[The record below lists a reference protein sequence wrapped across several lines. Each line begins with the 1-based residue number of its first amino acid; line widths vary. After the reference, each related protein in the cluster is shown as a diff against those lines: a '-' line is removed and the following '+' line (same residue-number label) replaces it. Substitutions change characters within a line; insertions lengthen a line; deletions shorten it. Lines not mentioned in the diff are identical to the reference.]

1 MLLDITMAKKKMRPR
16 STPAGEPKP
25 ENIRNVLIRFSAEE
39 HERIRIA
46 AARRGCGF
54 NLFVRLASSLAAK
67 NAMEI
72 PPDKVLGRDVVLEA
86 QA

>member
-1 MLLDITMAKKKMRPR
+1 MAKKTVRR
-16 STPAGEPKP
+16 SRSNASGGAEPEKV
-25 ENIRNVLIRFSAEE
+25 IGVRIRFSADE

-54 NLFVRLASSLAAK
+54 NMFVRLASSQAAK

>member
-1 MLLDITMAKKKMRPR
+1 MAKKKNRPR
-16 STPAGEPKP
+16 SNAAREPEP
-25 ENIRNVLIRFSAEE
+25 EHVFKVVIRFSTEE

-54 NLFVRLASSLAAK
+54 NLFVRMASSLAAK

>member
-1 MLLDITMAKKKMRPR
+1 MAKKKIRR
-16 STPAGEPKP
+16 YRGNAAGEPEP
-25 ENIRNVLIRFSAEE
+25 EKVMGVRIRFSAEE

-54 NLFVRLASSLAAK
+54 NLFVRMASSLAAK

>member
-1 MLLDITMAKKKMRPR
+1 MAMAKKKRPR
-16 STPAGEPKP
+16 STASGHPAP
-25 ENIRNVLIRFSAEE
+25 ENRHSVLIHFSAEE

-54 NLFVRLASSLAAK
+54 NLFVRLASSQAAK